1 MISIDKLFNTLQFT
15 KKHVETSEKRCIYI
29 YIYNIY
35 IYTYLYIYIYIC
47 IYMYIYTLK
56 SFSMLIYKWLKSKR
70 INLQTNQKSTIELF
84 CENDYQLKKL
94 LFTQKLHLHARLLT
108 VIFDQIY
115 FLEVYMTRKFSN
127 NGFLW
132 CERKFRF
139 NAVTKNLFFDVLLS
153 LWLCWKVFKVRYFMP
168 SRN

>member
-1 MISIDKLFNTLQFT
+1 
-15 KKHVETSEKRCIYI
+15 
-29 YIYNIY
+29 
-35 IYTYLYIYIYIC
+35 
-47 IYMYIYTLK
+47 
-56 SFSMLIYKWLKSKR
+56 MLIYKWLKSKR

-115 FLEVYMTRKFSN
+115 FLEVYITRKFWN
-127 NGFLW
+127 NEFLW

-139 NAVTKNLFFDVLLS
+139 NAITKKLVFRCFALTMTHVEKSLKFVISCLLETSFSKILPEKHTSNVFRKKAVQIFD
-153 LWLCWKVFKVRYFMP
+153 RYLNTQTQSP
-168 SRN
+168 GRVI